1 MRGMQ
6 TGGNPVRVAIMG
18 ASGYIGGEALRL
30 LLSHPCVEVAAV
42 TSPSHAGK
50 PVTEVLPHLSKLTEL
65 NFTADISSEEAA
77 GYDAIF
83 MALPHGAAMQRVP
96 EILAAGSKGG
106 PHGTGPIL
114 LDMSGDFRIKDAAQ
128 FARFYGLEHTANE
141 LATSAAYGLTEWN
154 REAIQE
160 ARLVACPGCFPT
172 GSLLALTPLARAGL
186 LEGPVVIDSKTGSSG
201 SGKEPGE
208 GTHHPVRSQDFRAYN
223 LLKHR
228 HQPEIAQEL
237 AKWQGAEESSM
248 RVVFTPH
255 SAPMIRGIFTTAYAF
270 PSRPVSKSEL
280 QDIYGEAYEKEHF
293 VRLVDNPRVAVVT
306 HSNFCDISAA
316 TDGEGTIIVT
326 SAIDNLVKGGAGQA
340 VQNLNVAFGWP
351 EKLGL
356 TFPGTMP

>member
-1 MRGMQ
+1 MSGVS
-6 TGGNPVRVAIMG
+6 GVPARVAVMG
-18 ASGYIGGEALRL
+18 GSGYIGGEALRL
-30 LLSHPCVEVAAV
+30 LLGHPCVEVAAV

-50 PVTEVLPHLSKLTEL
+50 PITEVHPHLHKLTDL
-65 NFTADISSEEAA
+65 YFTADISAKEAA

-96 EILAAGSKGG
+96 EMLAAGGEGG
-106 PHGTGPIL
+106 PHGDGPIL

-128 FARFYGLEHTANE
+128 FAKFYGLEHTANE
-141 LATSAAYGLTEWN
+141 IAKSAAYGLTEWN
-154 REAIQE
+154 RKAIQE

-172 GSLLALTPLARAGL
+172 GALLALTPLAMSGL
-186 LEGPVVIDSKTGSSG
+186 LGGHVVIDSKTGSSG

-237 AKWQGAEESSM
+237 SKWRGDGASSM
-248 RVVFTPH
+248 KVVFTPH
-255 SAPMIRGIFTTAYAF
+255 SAPMVRGIFTTAYAF
-270 PSRPVSKSEL
+270 PSRSVSDGEL
-280 QDIYGEAYEKEHF
+280 QEIYREAYDEEHF

-306 HSNFCDISAA
+306 HSNFCDISAT

-351 EKLGL
+351 ETLGL